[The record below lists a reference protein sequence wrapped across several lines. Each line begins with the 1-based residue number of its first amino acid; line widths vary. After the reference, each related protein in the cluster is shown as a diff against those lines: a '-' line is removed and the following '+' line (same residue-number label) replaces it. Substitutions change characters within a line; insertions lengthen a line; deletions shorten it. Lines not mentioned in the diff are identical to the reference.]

1 MTYSDPFID
10 FYASRQ
16 REYHTGYEV
25 LDAFTEEEVQEIIEI
40 GERAHLFE
48 GLVGGSDNVKRKH
61 IRDSIVG
68 FLEYDDET
76 SWIFDRIANYVL
88 QANNEMWD
96 FDLTGFGDG
105 LQYTKY
111 FGGGGH
117 YDWHSDV
124 GYSVPHRKL
133 SMVVQLSDELEY
145 EGGILQLNVG
155 HDWLEVSKKRGSLV
169 IFPSFVLHRVTPVTS
184 GVRQSLV
191 SWISGPNFK

>member
-10 FYASRQ
+10 VYAEKQ
-16 REYHTGYEV
+16 RDYHQGYQVEN
-25 LDAFTEEEVQEIIEI
+25 AFSEEEVQTIIEI
-40 GERAHLFE
+40 GENAHLFE
-48 GLVGGSDNVKRKH
+48 GLVGGADNEKRKH
-61 IRDSIVG
+61 IRVSIVG
-68 FLEYDDET
+68 FLEYDEET
-76 SWIFDRIANYVL
+76 SWIFDRMASYVI
-88 QANNEMWD
+88 QANEERWE

-124 GYSVPHRKL
+124 GLTVPHRKL

-145 EGGILQLNVG
+145 EGGTLQLNVG
-155 HDWLEVSKKRGSLV
+155 HDWLEISKKKGTLV

-191 SWISGPNFK
+191 SWISGPNLR

>member
-1 MTYSDPFID
+1 M
-10 FYASRQ
+10 AS
-16 REYHTGYEV
+16 
-25 LDAFTEEEVQEIIEI
+25 
-40 GERAHLFE
+40 
-48 GLVGGSDNVKRKH
+48 
-61 IRDSIVG
+61 
-68 FLEYDDET
+68 
-76 SWIFDRIANYVL
+76 YVI
-88 QANNEMWD
+88 QANEERWE

-124 GYSVPHRKL
+124 GLTVPHRKL

-145 EGGILQLNVG
+145 EGGTLQLNVG
-155 HDWLEVSKKRGSLV
+155 HDWLEISKKKGTLV

-191 SWISGPNFK
+191 SWISGPNLR